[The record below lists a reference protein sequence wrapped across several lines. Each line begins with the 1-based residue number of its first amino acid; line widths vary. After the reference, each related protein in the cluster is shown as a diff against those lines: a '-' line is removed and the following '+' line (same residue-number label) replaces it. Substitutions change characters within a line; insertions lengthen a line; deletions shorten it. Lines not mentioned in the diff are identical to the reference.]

1 MANHGFIND
10 MLDVKLLILYVTDR
24 LLYPVEVQTLY
35 ELCLQDDKLSYFDV
49 VEAVPQMVESGHL
62 AETEGGFVITEKG
75 RQAAAITKDS
85 LAYPVCQK
93 AARAVERYNREVRR
107 GRFFRSRGQGVP
119 GRGGAAGPLSPHRGP
134 GAARRRGA
142 GRHAAS
148 RRGGQSLH
156 PQVQLPLRPAGGV
169 ADQGFSC
176 PGRPALPAHHRNA
189 DGKRGP

>member
-1 MANHGFIND
+1 MAHHGFIND

-107 GRFFRSRGQGVP
+107 DSFIRTEVLEQPSGEALAVMQLRDEVG
-119 GRGGAAGPLSPHRGP
+119 
-134 GAARRRGA
+134 
-142 GRHAAS
+142 
-148 RRGGQSLH
+148 SLFT
-156 PQVQLPLRPAGGV
+156 LEY
-169 ADQGFSC
+169 SC
-176 PGRPALPAHHRNA
+176 PSARQAAMLTKAFPARA
-189 DGKRGP
+189 DRLYRLITETLTAKEDPEEKTP